1 MKRASIIALLLLAAN
16 AYAEPPQERRGPPQ
30 EFIDACKGKK
40 DGDTV
45 EASTPRGQKVKGV
58 CRMVM
63 MPSNPPGDRPG
74 ADRPPAKPG
83 R

>member
-1 MKRASIIALLLLAAN
+1 MKRASIITLFLLAGA
-16 AYAEPPQERRGPPQ
+16 AQAQPPQEQPRRGPPH

-45 EASTPRGQKVKGV
+45 EAKSPRGDIVKGV

-63 MPSNPPGDRPG
+63 MPSNPP
-74 ADRPPAKPG
+74 ADHGRQKPPA